1 MTRATL
7 ISSELEG
14 KLKAISGYDDM
25 LWKIRSGYIA
35 ILYGIPAIFLGTEG
49 VPSLKEL
56 MADSGRALF
65 ILLLLSGF
73 SLSAFIIDSSYLA
86 KKLKVI
92 VTRDLLVK
100 SAFDSVVNP
109 QACVNDVELMP
120 LLRIAGETPIREI
133 SPDAVKQFWSKVFW
147 NGILVL
153 IPLYV
158 TAPVIALC
166 VYVLV

>member
-1 MTRATL
+1 
-7 ISSELEG
+7 
-14 KLKAISGYDDM
+14 
-25 LWKIRSGYIA
+25 
-35 ILYGIPAIFLGTEG
+35 
-49 VPSLKEL
+49 
-56 MADSGRALF
+56 
-65 ILLLLSGF
+65 
-73 SLSAFIIDSSYLA
+73 
-86 KKLKVI
+86 
-92 VTRDLLVK
+92 LLVK
-100 SAFDSVVNP
+100 SAFDAVVNP